1 MGASSKT
8 FVRLIDLKR
17 SGLIGVGMRMVE
29 LGAQNIFQSSGEDLH
44 AFISEFRDEP
54 CAADIEEL
62 ERIAAGGTMATLM
75 KLCGVD
81 YLALD
86 IFEAEDCML
95 FDLNTDGVP
104 EHLRGKFDLVTN
116 LGTSE
121 HVIDQYR
128 VFLTIH
134 ELTKTGG
141 LIYHDVPMGGY
152 FYHGYFSY
160 TPLFFNH
167 LALAN
172 DYDVV
177 FKRFSKVLIAA
188 PLVQQATAEL
198 IDGGWPDTG
207 YHDVGIEYIFRKTID
222 APFRVPVDVGTSV
235 ALNREFVESKRSDAV
250 ILRAPESLVGF
261 SSEPADD

>member
-1 MGASSKT
+1 MGASAKT
-8 FVRLIDLKR
+8 FERLIDLKR
-17 SGLIGVGMRMVE
+17 RGLVGVGARMVE
-29 LGAQNIFQSSGEDLH
+29 LGSQNISHASGEGLR

-54 CAADIEEL
+54 CSADSADL
-62 ERIAAGGTMATLM
+62 ERIAAGGTMASLM

-95 FDLNTDGVP
+95 FDLNTDSVP
-104 EHLRGKFDLVTN
+104 QDLCGQFDLVTN
-116 LGTSE
+116 FGTSE

-128 VFLTIH
+128 TFVAVH
-134 ELTKTGG
+134 EFAKPGG
-141 LIYHDVPMGGY
+141 LIYHDLPMGGY

-172 DYDVV
+172 GYDVV
-177 FKRFSKVLIAA
+177 FKWFSKVPIAA
-188 PLVQQATAEL
+188 PLVEPATAEL
-198 IDGGWPDTG
+198 TEAGWPDSG
-207 YHDVGIEYIFRKTID
+207 YHDVGIEYIFRKTTD

-235 ALNREFVESKRSDAV
+235 ALNREFVEGKRSDAV
-250 ILRAPESLVGF
+250 ILRARDG
-261 SSEPADD
+261 